1 MKALQLRQPGG
12 LDKLEVTDL
21 RDPGLPGRGEVL
33 VRLRASSLNYHDYLL
48 VTGSIPARDGLI
60 PMTDGAGDVIAV
72 GDGVEEFRVGDRVI
86 SVFFPDWGDGV
97 PRNVPLSQAF
107 ENVPGDGVDGCAR
120 QLMIAPATAFTRAP
134 RGFSYA
140 ESATLVCS
148 GLTAWRVLVVEGRLK
163 AGDIV
168 LVQGTG
174 GVSLFA
180 LQIAK
185 AMGATVV
192 ATSSSTEKLDRLK
205 ALGADYLL
213 NYRDEPN
220 WGTAAYALT
229 GGRGVDHVVEIGGIG
244 ALAQSVAA
252 SRAGGHIAMVGQL
265 SGQKESLPAMEM
277 MGKQLRI
284 SWIMVGSR
292 TMQIDM
298 VHTLEASDIRP
309 VLDRTFPLH
318 ELAHAF
324 RYQET
329 GTHFGK
335 IIIDI

>member
-148 GLTAWRVLVVEGRLK
+148 GLTAWRALVVEGGLK
-163 AGDIV
+163 AGDVV

-180 LQIAK
+180 LQFAK
-185 AMGATVV
+185 MAGATVI
-192 ATSSSTEKLDRLK
+192 ATSSSDEKLERLK
-205 ALGADYLL
+205 ALGADHLI
-213 NYRDEPN
+213 NYKAEPK
-220 WGTAAYALT
+220 WGKKAKEMT
-229 GGRGVDHVVEIGGIG
+229 GGRGVDHVLEVGGPG
-244 ALAQSVAA
+244 TLTQSMWAC
-252 SRAGGHIAMVGQL
+252 RMGGHIALIGVLTGISGEVPTYLLFSNQL
-265 SGQKESLPAMEM
+265 SITG
-277 MGKQLRI
+277 
-284 SWIMVGSR
+284 IMVGSR
-292 TMQIDM
+292 KDQHDM
-298 VHTLEASDIRP
+298 IRAIAANGIRP
-309 VLDRTFPLH
+309 VIDSSFGLDGI
-318 ELAHAF
+318 ADAF
-324 RYQET
+324 
-329 GTHFGK
+329 
-335 IIIDI
+335 